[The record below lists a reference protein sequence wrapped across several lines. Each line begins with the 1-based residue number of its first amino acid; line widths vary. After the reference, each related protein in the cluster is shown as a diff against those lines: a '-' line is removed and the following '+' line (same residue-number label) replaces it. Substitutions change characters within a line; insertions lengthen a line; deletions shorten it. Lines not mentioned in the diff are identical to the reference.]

1 MTTNQLL
8 EIVAKLSGVAFVVT
22 SMVAMG
28 LSLTVPMILQP
39 LRRWTI
45 VVGALAANFVVVP
58 LVALGIA
65 EGLSLDPQLRDG
77 LIIFGLAAGAPFLP
91 KLAQGAN
98 GDVAV
103 AVGLMVVL
111 MVATVI
117 FLPLVLPW
125 LLDGVSIGAWSI
137 AKSLIVLMLVPL
149 SIALA
154 VRANWPD
161 LATEY
166 QPVLAKTSTVAVI
179 VLVVVGLGLNVDNAL
194 DLVGT
199 RGFIAIV
206 GLVVVSCAV
215 GWAVGGRDPGTRS
228 VVALGT
234 GQRNLSAALVVATQ
248 NFAGTQTLTF
258 VLVGSVVSLL
268 VLLPLAPLVGR
279 MSGTGT
285 PVTVTPAVPSP

>member
-1 MTTNQLL
+1 VTTTQLL
-8 EIVAKLSGVAFVVT
+8 EIIAKLSGVAFVVT

-28 LSLTVPMILQP
+28 LSLTVPMILEP
-39 LRRWTI
+39 LRRWAI

-65 EGLSLDPQLRDG
+65 EGLSLDPPLRDG
-77 LIIFGLAAGAPFLP
+77 LLIIGLAAGAPFLP
-91 KLAQGAN
+91 KLAEGAS

-117 FLPLVLPW
+117 VLPLVLPW
-125 LLDGVSIGAWSI
+125 LLEGVSIGAWSI
-137 AKSLIVLMLVPL
+137 AKSLVVLMLVPL
-149 SIALA
+149 AIALA
-154 VRANWPD
+154 VRAHWPD
-161 LATEY
+161 VAAEY

-199 RGFIAIV
+199 RGIVAIV

-248 NFAGTQTLTF
+248 NFAGTETLTF
-258 VLVGSVVSLL
+258 VLVGSVVLLL
-268 VLLPLAPLVGR
+268 VLLPSAPLIGR
-279 MSGTGT
+279 LSGTGT
-285 PVTVTPAVPSP
+285 PVTVAPVPTP

>member
-1 MTTNQLL
+1 VTTTQLL
-8 EIVAKLSGVAFVVT
+8 EVIATLSGVAFVVT

-28 LSLTVPMILQP
+28 LSLTVPMIVEP

-45 VVGALAANFVVVP
+45 VVGAIVANFVVVP

-65 EGLSLDPQLRDG
+65 EGLSLNPQLRDG
-77 LIIFGLAAGAPFLP
+77 LLIFGLAAGAPFLP

-137 AKSLIVLMLVPL
+137 AKSLVVLMLVPL

-161 LATEY
+161 LAAEY

-199 RGFIAIV
+199 RGFVAIV

-268 VLLPLAPLVGR
+268 VLLPLAPLIGR
-279 MSGTGT
+279 LSGTGA
-285 PVTVTPAVPSP
+285 PVTVAPVPAP

>member
-1 MTTNQLL
+1 VTTTQLI
-8 EIVAKLSGVAFVVT
+8 EVIATLSGVAFVVT

-28 LSLTVPMILQP
+28 LSLTVPMIVEP

-45 VVGALAANFVVVP
+45 VVGAIVANFVVVP

-77 LIIFGLAAGAPFLP
+77 LLIFGLAAGAPFLP

-137 AKSLIVLMLVPL
+137 AKSLVVLMLVPL

-161 LATEY
+161 LAAEY

-199 RGFIAIV
+199 RGFVAIV

-268 VLLPLAPLVGR
+268 VLLPLAPLIGR
-279 MSGTGT
+279 LSGTGA
-285 PVTVTPAVPSP
+285 PVTVAPVPAP

>member
-1 MTTNQLL
+1 MTATQLL
-8 EIVAKLSGVAFVVT
+8 EIIAKLSGVAFVVT

-28 LSLTVPMILQP
+28 LSLTVPMILEP
-39 LRRWTI
+39 LRRWPI
-45 VVGALAANFVVVP
+45 VVGALAVNFVVVP
-58 LVALGIA
+58 LAALGIA

-77 LIIFGLAAGAPFLP
+77 LLIIGLAAGAPFLP
-91 KLAQGAN
+91 KLVQGAN
-98 GDVAV
+98 GDIAF

-117 FLPLVLPW
+117 FLPLMLPW
-125 LLDGVSIGAWSI
+125 LLEGVSIGAWSI
-137 AKSLIVLMLVPL
+137 AKSLVVLMLVPL
-149 SIALA
+149 AIALA

-161 LATEY
+161 VAAEY
-166 QPVLAKTSTVAVI
+166 QPLLAKTSSVAVI
-179 VLVVVGLGLNVDNAL
+179 VLVVVALGLNVENAL

-248 NFAGTQTLTF
+248 NFPGTQTLTF

-268 VLLPLAPLVGR
+268 VLLPSAPLIGR
-279 MSGTGT
+279 LSGTGT
-285 PVTVTPAVPSP
+285 PITVTPAVPSP

>member
-1 MTTNQLL
+1 VTTTQLL
-8 EIVAKLSGVAFVVT
+8 EVIATLSGVAFVVT

-28 LSLTVPMILQP
+28 LSLTVPMIVEP

-45 VVGALAANFVVVP
+45 VVGAIVANFVVVP

-77 LIIFGLAAGAPFLP
+77 LLIFGLAAGAPFLP

-137 AKSLIVLMLVPL
+137 AKSLVVLMLVPL

-161 LATEY
+161 LAAEY

-199 RGFIAIV
+199 RGFVAIV

-268 VLLPLAPLVGR
+268 VLLPLAPLIGR
-279 MSGTGT
+279 LSGTGA
-285 PVTVTPAVPSP
+285 PVTVAPVPAP

>member
-1 MTTNQLL
+1 VTTTQLL
-8 EIVAKLSGVAFVVT
+8 EVIAKLSGVAFVVT

-28 LSLTVPMILQP
+28 LSLTVPMIVEP

-45 VVGALAANFVVVP
+45 VVGAIVANFVVVP

-77 LIIFGLAAGAPFLP
+77 LLIFGLAAGAPFLP

-137 AKSLIVLMLVPL
+137 AKSLVVLMLVPL

-161 LATEY
+161 LAAEY

-199 RGFIAIV
+199 RGFVAIV

-268 VLLPLAPLVGR
+268 VLLPLAPLIGR
-279 MSGTGT
+279 LSGTGA
-285 PVTVTPAVPSP
+285 PVTVAPVPAP